1 MYTTDTIAAIA
12 TPLSP
17 AGISIIRISGDDAFD
32 VAKKIF
38 KSGKTGKECPDLESH
53 RVYYGRIEDG
63 EKIIDEVML
72 IAMKAPKS
80 FTMEDT
86 IEIDCHGGVVVT
98 KEVLE
103 CIIKNGA
110 RPAEP
115 GEFTKRAFLNG
126 RIDLS
131 QAEGISELI
140 TAKNDLAAS
149 NAIGQIRGS
158 VYERIEKLR
167 SRILEQ
173 TAFIEAALD
182 DPEHYSLDGYTE
194 KLKAS
199 CSSEIEEISGILQ
212 MSKNGRKLTEG
223 INTVILGKPN
233 AGKSSLL
240 NLITGKE
247 KAIVTDIAG
256 TTRDSIEAEVVIN
269 GITLNIMDT
278 AGIRES
284 DDPVEKMGIDRAFKA
299 LNDADLI
306 LYVADSSVE
315 IDDNDKKIIEKI
327 DGLPAIVL
335 LNKSDIMGN
344 VDKDELCQLT
354 GRSVFEISAK
364 ENIGLDAVEKEI
376 EKMFFGGRINLND
389 EVIITTIRQ
398 INELELARE
407 SLILA
412 KNGIDAGYEEDLI
425 SIDLMNA
432 YDCLG
437 RIIGQETDEDLIDTI
452 FEKFCMGK

>member
-1 MYTTDTIAAIA
+1 
-12 TPLSP
+12 
-17 AGISIIRISGDDAFD
+17 
-32 VAKKIF
+32 
-38 KSGKTGKECPDLESH
+38 
-53 RVYYGRIEDG
+53 
-63 EKIIDEVML
+63 ML

-199 CSSEIEEISGILQ
+199 CSSEIQ

-315 IDDNDKKIIEKI
+315 IDDNDKRIIEKI

-432 YDCLG
+432 YDRLG